1 LDLDQRK
8 AVPDGPDPHK
18 RQDGSDGSN
27 PYGSDPYKRQD
38 GSDPYGSDPYKRQDG
53 SDGSNPYGSDQYR
66 RQARDGFRDEDG
78 PGPAK

>member
-1 LDLDQRK
+1 MDLDQRK
-8 AVPDGPDPHK
+8 AVPDGPDPH
-18 RQDGSDGSN
+18 
-27 PYGSDPYKRQD
+27 
-38 GSDPYGSDPYKRQDG
+38 KRQDG